1 LSLTPGTRL
10 GVYEITAPLGEGGM
24 GQVWRATDTSL
35 GRQVAIKILP
45 AAFAADHDRL
55 ARFEGEAKTLAS
67 LNHPHIAAI
76 YAVEKS
82 GPSTPSASSG
92 QAGSGQAGM
101 YALVMELVEGEDL
114 SQRIASGAIPI
125 DEALP
130 IATQIAEALEA
141 AHEQGII
148 HRDLKPANI
157 KVRSDGTVKV
167 LDFGL
172 AKAMDPPV
180 GSSPNVSQ
188 SPTITTPA
196 VTQAEM
202 ILGTA
207 AYMSPEQ
214 ARGKTVDKRT
224 DVWAFGAV
232 LYEMLAGVR
241 PFSGEDATEMI
252 AAVVKSTPDW
262 SALPADVPRPLVT
275 LIQRCLEKD
284 RKARVGDIAVARFLL
299 ADMATLGSSMP
310 GHVSPVA
317 APRSAS
323 TRALPWAIAGALGV
337 GLLVTLGLLAP
348 WRADAPVDR
357 PLVRLDVDLG
367 ADVSLP
373 APDQPG
379 SSVAISPDGTR
390 LAYVSGTPTRL
401 FIRRLDQ
408 PNAVELPGTQGAT
421 APFFSPDGQW
431 VGFGAGRGISK
442 IATEGGSIVPL
453 GDIRAFRGASWAA
466 DGSVIVASG
475 RELRRAGTSGAP
487 QVLAAADGELGLFG
501 PQSLPGGTAVLFM
514 ADNPGDVNQSTIQV
528 LTLANGQR
536 KTVIRGGASGRY
548 FETADGS
555 GYLVYVNNS
564 TLFAVPFDLATLE
577 TRGDAVPI
585 VNDIA
590 SEDLSGVGQ
599 FDVSLTGTLIYR
611 RDTGR
616 GSALNTL
623 HWVDA
628 KGGTA
633 PLPAVPASV
642 LGPRVSPDGTRVA
655 LFTVGRQ
662 GTDVVIY
669 DPQRDVTTRV
679 TSGNQDS
686 WPNWSADG
694 RHVVFRRTGGLFQAR
709 ADGARQPHVL
719 VPVNAGFGSGSFTR
733 DGRRLAYT
741 STATGTQQIWTVPIE
756 DRGGELHA
764 ATPEPFLKS
773 QFIDSEP
780 SFSPDGRWLAYQ
792 SNESGTEEVYVR
804 PFPPPAT
811 GQGSRWLVSNTGG
824 TAPRWSQNG
833 RELVYRSG
841 DQIMAVSYI
850 VSGDAFVADKPR
862 VWIAALGGAPTIN
875 LASVWDLAPDG
886 GRVLVVRPAES
897 AGAAKA
903 EHHVV
908 FLQNFFDE
916 LRRRV
921 PLGK

>member
-1 LSLTPGTRL
+1 MSFPPGTRL
-10 GVYEITAPLGEGGM
+10 GVYEISAAIGEGGM
-24 GQVWRATDTSL
+24 GQVFRARDTKL
-35 GRQVAIKILP
+35 DRDVAIKVLP
-45 AAFAADHDRL
+45 EAFAHDADRL
-55 ARFEGEAKTLAS
+55 TRFTREAKTLAS
-67 LNHPHIAAI
+67 LNHPHIAGI
-76 YAVEKS
+76 YGLEETTDV
-82 GPSTPSASSG
+82 T
-92 QAGSGQAGM
+92 
-101 YALVMELVEGEDL
+101 ALVMELVEGEDL
-114 SQRIASGAIPI
+114 SQRIARGAIPF

-130 IATQIAEALEA
+130 IAKQVAEALEA

-172 AKAMDPPV
+172 ARTVDASV
-180 GSSPNVSQ
+180 AGRAGGAGGEN

-196 VTQAEM
+196 MTQAGM

-214 ARGKTVDKRT
+214 ARGKVVDKRT

-232 LYEMLAGVR
+232 LFEMLAGVR
-241 PFSGEDATEMI
+241 PFAGEDATEMI

-299 ADMATLGSSMP
+299 ADAATLGSSMP
-310 GHVSPVA
+310 GAVSP

-323 TRALPWAIAGALGV
+323 ARALPWAIAGALGV
-337 GLLVTLGLLAP
+337 GLVATLGLSAP

-373 APDQPG
+373 VPGQAG

-390 LAYVSGTPTRL
+390 LVYASGTPLRL

-431 VGFGAGRGISK
+431 VGFANGRGISK
-442 IATEGGSIVPL
+442 ISTEGGAVVPL
-453 GDIRAFRGASWAA
+453 GDIAAFRGASWDG

-475 RELRRAGTSGAP
+475 LQLRRAGISGAP
-487 QVLAAADGELGLFG
+487 QVLAAAGDGELGLFR

-514 ADNPGDVNQSTIQV
+514 ADSPGDVNQSTIQV
-528 LTLANGQR
+528 LTLADGQK
-536 KTVIRGGASGRY
+536 KTVIRGGASARY
-548 FETADGS
+548 VATADGA
-555 GYLVYVNNS
+555 GYLIYVNKS
-564 TLFAVPFDLATLE
+564 TLFAVSFDLTTLE

-585 VNDIA
+585 VNNVA

-599 FDVSLTGTLIYR
+599 FDVSAAGTLIYR

-623 HWVDA
+623 QWVDA
-628 KGGTA
+628 KGGRQ
-633 PLPAVPASV
+633 PLPAAPASY
-642 LGPRVSPDGTRVA
+642 LGPNVSPDGTRVA
-655 LFTVGRQ
+655 LFVVGPQ

-669 DPQRDVTTRV
+669 DPQRDVTTRL
-679 TSGNQDS
+679 TSGNQDN
-686 WPNWSADG
+686 WPVWSPDG
-694 RHVVFRRTGGLFQAR
+694 RHVVFRRTGVGLLQAR
-709 ADGARQPHVL
+709 ADGSRQPHVL
-719 VPVNAGFGSGSFTR
+719 VPGNSGLASGSFTP

-741 STATGTQQIWTVPIE
+741 STATGTDQIWTVPIE
-756 DRGGELHA
+756 DRGGDLHA
-764 ATPEPFLKS
+764 GTPEPFLKS
-773 QFIDSEP
+773 QFVDTTP
-780 SFSPDGRWLAYQ
+780 RFSPDGRWLAYQ
-792 SNESGTEEVYVR
+792 SNVSGTEEVYVR
-804 PFPPPAT
+804 PFPTPAS
-811 GQGSRWLVSNTGG
+811 GQGSRWQVSNTGG
-824 TAPRWSQNG
+824 TAPRWSRNG
-833 RELVYRSG
+833 RELMYRAG
-841 DQIMAVSYI
+841 DQIMAVGYT

-862 VWIAALGGAPTIN
+862 VWIGALGGAPTIT
-875 LASVWDLAPDG
+875 LAPVWDLAKDG
-886 GRVLVVRPAES
+886 TRVLVVTPAES
-897 AGAAKA
+897 ADATKA

-908 FLQNFFDE
+908 FLQNFLDE
-916 LRRRV
+916 LRRKV